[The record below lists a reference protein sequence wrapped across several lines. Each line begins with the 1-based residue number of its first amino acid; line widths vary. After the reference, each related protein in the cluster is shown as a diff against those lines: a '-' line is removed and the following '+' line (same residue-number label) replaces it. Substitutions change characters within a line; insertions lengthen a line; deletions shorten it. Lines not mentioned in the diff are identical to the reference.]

1 MNKRVF
7 PIAMLALLAVACE
20 PEQAQPTPTEVA
32 IEATAAPSGLSLD
45 VAGETAALE
54 YLCPQGPLASR
65 KVEPGAEG
73 DFNGNGVICDLYAQR
88 SPSRAG
94 AVISMDDVPALP
106 AH

>member
-1 MNKRVF
+1 MNKRAF
-7 PIAMLALLAVACE
+7 PIALLAQLAVACE
-20 PEQAQPTPTEVA
+20 PEQARPTPTEVA
-32 IEATAAPSGLSLD
+32 IEASAAPSLE
-45 VAGETAALE
+45 VAGETAPVD

-94 AVISMDDVPALP
+94 AVISMDDVPTLP
-106 AH
+106 AR